1 MISRPPT
8 RSPSRGH
15 CAASEVYLSEKY
27 VAVVRKTQP
36 ILAIHSDKLIEGSN
50 SEGYKLTQIGHS
62 EAEKI
67 LARCLAESS

>member
-1 MISRPPT
+1 VSFDER
-8 RSPSRGH
+8 RSP
-15 CAASEVYLSEKY
+15 KT
-27 VAVVRKTQP
+27 VRNS
-36 ILAIHSDKLIEGSN
+36 IRSLWGDKLIEGSN